1 MARASAPVVGTPG
14 KARPGRDSGCVRR
27 CNGRHALRR
36 LSLFRGKPPALNVAA
51 VVNTADFSSRAP
63 YVPEYLFPESAKDL
77 PAPPDRSAAA
87 LELYGASPAAGRW
100 AWAHRLGGVDA
111 ENTLVHLVLTRNG
124 VAPVDVTGLDVAD
137 LRCSAPRTGTLATY
151 DWHYISSDADLAES
165 YGAPGGSRYFLTHL
179 DGLPGYMGISSDRPD
194 FTSDALTF
202 VGSNG
207 KPAATPLPIS
217 VSYGQELSLDVLAT
231 VFAHD
236 CDWRLKV
243 DWTSG
248 GRPYSTTVPS
258 GGRPFETTAVGVAPG
273 EAQGVS
279 FVTWSARSWIPVNP
293 ASWGGPQGAPE
304 GQCREMHVYAMTA
317 KGLVPEQ
324 FLQCF

>member
-1 MARASAPVVGTPG
+1 MMSAIIGILLFVLPL
-14 KARPGRDSGCVRR
+14 
-27 CNGRHALRR
+27 LRTA
-36 LSLFRGKPPALNVAA
+36 PPALNVAA
-51 VVNTADFSSRAP
+51 VTNTADFSSRAP
-63 YVPEYLFPESAKDL
+63 YVPEYLFAKPAKVL
-77 PAPPDRSAAA
+77 PAPPDKSASA
-87 LELYGASPAAGRW
+87 LELYGAGPAAGRW
-100 AWAHRLGGVDA
+100 QWAHRLGGVDA

-124 VAPVDVTGLDVAD
+124 VAPVDITGLGVAD
-137 LRCSAPRTGTLATY
+137 LRCSAPRAGTLATY
-151 DWHYISSDADLAES
+151 DWHYVSSDAGLAES

-202 VGSNG
+202 IGSNG
-207 KPAATPLPIS
+207 KPAPAPLPIS
-217 VSYGQELSLDVLAT
+217 VSYGQELSFDVLAT

-236 CDWRLKV
+236 CQWRLKL

-258 GGRPFETTAVGVAPG
+258 GGSPFETTAVGIAPG
-273 EAQGVS
+273 EMQNVS
-279 FVTWSARSWIPVNP
+279 FVTWSGRGWLRVSP

-304 GQCREMHVYAMTA
+304 GQCRVMHVDAVTA
-317 KGLVPEQ
+317 KGLVPQQ